1 MLSDALIAVGLVISP
16 VICLRCC
23 KCVLYGG
30 GVACGDGMADG
41 AASGWLAVHI
51 VRDECCVIVRERE
64 EGLTIVI
71 KDNSCALSSE
81 GGVKCWGYEVMLH
94 DAEIRH
100 QRLSVCSS
108 MRSGIFC

>member
-1 MLSDALIAVGLVISP
+1 MLLYALIAVGLDISP
-16 VICLRCC
+16 MICLRCC
-23 KCVLYGG
+23 KCVLCGG
-30 GVACGDGMADG
+30 GVACGEGIADG
-41 AASGWLAVHI
+41 AASGWLAVYI

-64 EGLTIVI
+64 KGLTPVI

-94 DAEIRH
+94 DAEIRL
-100 QRLSVCSS
+100 QRLSVWCS